1 MATENIENK
10 IFAGENNIS
19 VEQVEEA
26 VISALLLDAGA
37 IVGTFPV
44 LKPEMFSRPDLAFI
58 YQAVSNLYDKG
69 ETVDMITV
77 DTEMRKTDEK
87 RWKEWGG
94 IKRVA
99 SLVGRIR
106 HISGLPYYVEE
117 VKRQYMLRLLNI
129 LFVTL
134 GAKAAG
140 FESSYTLL
148 IEEAERSLL
157 ELRGRCTVGKPLER
171 IGCTANEVLQMHRE
185 RLNTGND
192 RMRIL
197 SGIEE
202 FDYVTGGLYNGELL
216 VEGGRPSDG
225 KTAVA
230 MHIAM
235 NVALSGK
242 AVCFFSLEMTAMQT
256 MNRLFA
262 GYASVDADH
271 LRIEGLTT
279 AELERMERLAGKFE
293 DLPLFFDHTPGNSI
307 ENIRAQVMLQKKK
320 GQCDLVVIDYL
331 HLMERK
337 GRAGETM
344 DQLVGRN
351 IEGAKQ
357 VAVDANCPVLVLSQ
371 MNRNSVQRVEKAY
384 VPELH
389 DLRDSGV
396 IEQVADCVFFVH
408 RPERYGIFKDETT
421 GESLRGVGKLYILKT
436 RNGST
441 GIARFRYNKSFTRIT
456 NYDNRMRYEEE

>member
-1 MATENIENK
+1 METIE
-10 IFAGENNIS
+10 S
-19 VEQVEEA
+19 VRQVEEA
-26 VISALLLDAGA
+26 VICALLSSESA
-37 IVGTFPV
+37 IWQVAPV
-44 LKPEMFSRPDLAFI
+44 LKPEMFSDPLFAFVYKAICSLNSRGEKADLVTTDI
-58 YQAVSNLYDKG
+58 
-69 ETVDMITV
+69 
-77 DTEMRKTDEK
+77 EMRCLDEK
-87 RWKEWGG
+87 RWKEMNG
-94 IKRVA
+94 IAIVNTA
-99 SLVGRIR
+99 MTQIR
-106 HISGLPYYVEE
+106 HIGNLMQYTEE
-117 VKRQYMLRLLNI
+117 VKRQYMLRLLGA
-129 LFVTL
+129 LFTTL
-134 GAKAAG
+134 QAKANR
-140 FESSYTLL
+140 FDSSYTAL
-148 IEEAERSLL
+148 IEKAESSLM
-157 ELRGRCTVGKPLER
+157 ELRETCIVGKQVSR
-171 IGCTANEVLQMHRE
+171 IGKTANEVLNMHRE
-185 RLNTGND
+185 RLENGMDTMCIKTG
-192 RMRIL
+192 L
-197 SGIEE
+197 EE
-202 FDYVTGGLYNGELL
+202 FDYVTGGLYNGELT
-216 VEGGRPSDG
+216 VGAGRPGDG
-225 KTAVA
+225 KTAIA
-230 MHIAM
+230 MQIAM

-242 AVCFFSLEMTAMQT
+242 HVCFFSMEMTGLQT

-262 GYASVDADH
+262 GFGGVDANR
-271 LRIEGLTT
+271 LRITGANPEDL
-279 AELERMERLAGKFE
+279 LKMEKMAGEFQ
-293 DLPLFFDHTPGNSI
+293 DLPLYFDYTPANTL

>member
-94 IKRVA
+94 IKRMA

-307 ENIRAQVMLQKKK
+307 ENIRAQVMLQKRKK
-320 GQCDLVVIDYL
+320 QCDLAIVDYL
-331 HLMERK
+331 QVMKMEK
-337 GRAGETM
+337 QGWENANQT
-344 DQLVGRN
+344 VGYN
-351 IEGAKQ
+351 IQGFKQ
-357 VAVDANCPVLVLSQ
+357 MAQDANIPVLVLSQ
-371 MNRNSVQRVEKAY
+371 MNRNSMNSNDKAHI
-384 VPELH
+384 PNLH

-396 IEQVADCVFFVH
+396 IEQVADCVYFVYI
-408 RPERYGIFKDETT
+408 PERYGITQDEVT
-421 GESLRGVGKLYILKT
+421 GESLKQVGKLYIRKT

-441 GIARFRYNKSFTRIT
+441 GIARYRYNESYTRIT
-456 NYDNRMRYEEE
+456 NYNIRRRS